1 MERAKVADK
10 LIPLSDH
17 IVNGCIGLLGSLH
30 FNKEHPQHLY
40 SICSYASMLEFAGD
54 INALARSDR
63 ATGIPVVL
71 RSMLEAFAC
80 LRCCVGDPNHFKV
93 MYASFTEQKL
103 KLLRSISSNPQ
114 NPYLIRL
121 SETENVARSVAV
133 LEAELEGFRAQ
144 KRGPLNH
151 FEVFDKAGLK
161 AEYQSLYW
169 QLCMHSH
176 NNVSALEDRHIEKNG
191 PDYEVTLWK
200 EVDPKDTIRYLDSM
214 CGMLLD
220 ATEQLHA
227 LLESGKIEEVNAL
240 RASLA
245 EIRLLYELPV
255 MRQK

>member
-1 MERAKVADK
+1 MEKAAVADK

-17 IVNGCIGLLGSLH
+17 IVNECIALLGALR
-30 FNKEHPQHLY
+30 FDKEHPQHLY
-40 SICSYASMLEFAGD
+40 SMCSYASMLEFAGD
-54 INALARSDR
+54 INALAKNDR

-80 LRCCVGDPNHFKV
+80 LRCCLVDPNHFKV

-103 KLLRSISSNPQ
+103 KLLSSVRSNPQ
-114 NPYLIRL
+114 NPYLIKL
-121 SETENVARSVAV
+121 SETEDVAKGVAA

-144 KRGPLNH
+144 KCAPLNH
-151 FEVFDKAGLK
+151 FDVFHKAGLK

-176 NNVSALEDRHIEKNG
+176 NNVSALEDRHIEKKG
-191 PDYEVTLWK
+191 AGYEVALRK
-200 EVDPKDTIRYLDSM
+200 EIDPEDTIRYLDSM

-220 ATEQLHA
+220 ATEQIHG
-227 LLESGKIEEVNAL
+227 LLESGRIENVRAF

-245 EIRLLYELPV
+245 EIRSLYTASAP
-255 MRQK
+255 K